1 MSNDKTFKYRLELI
15 RNFSIIAH
23 IDHGK
28 STLADRLLEITNTIP
43 KREMQAQ
50 VLDAMDLERER
61 GITIKAHPVTMLYEA
76 EDGNTYEINFIDTP
90 GHVDFSYEVSRS
102 LAACEGALLVIDAG
116 QGVQAQTLANVHL
129 AVDRGLTIVPVINKI
144 DLPAADVEGVKQQIE
159 DVIGLDTSNAVLC
172 SAKAGIGIKE
182 VLERILIDVPPPA
195 PSADETLRALIFDS
209 HYDAYQGVLVYVRV
223 ISGEISKKTMIKMM
237 VVDKIFEVI
246 EVGVFSPT
254 AKPVE
259 RLRPGEVGYLTAN
272 IKKTADV
279 KVGDTI
285 TSVKAP
291 ATEPLPGFRVIAPVV
306 FAGIYPV
313 DSSDFESVR
322 DALVKLQLNDSA
334 LQVEQES
341 SLALGLGFRC
351 GFLGLLHLEIVF
363 ERLQREFDLDI
374 ITTAPSVVYQFTL
387 TDGKRLKIDNV
398 AHYPDPAHIDFVE
411 EPWVKCHIMTPADFL
426 GAIMSLGM
434 DKRGELTK
442 TETLDSK
449 RLILTYRF
457 PMNEIITDF
466 NDKLKSITRGYASFD
481 YEFEKYEISDIIKLE
496 IRVNEEP
503 VDAFSCLVHRTK
515 AESRGRAIC
524 KKLVEVIPQQ
534 QFKVP
539 IQAAVGG
546 KIIARETISAITK
559 NVTAKCY
566 GGDITRKRKLWEKQ
580 KKGKKRMKEIG
591 KVNIPQSAF
600 MEVLKASE

>member
-1 MSNDKTFKYRLELI
+1 
-15 RNFSIIAH
+15 
-23 IDHGK
+23 
-28 STLADRLLEITNTIP
+28 
-43 KREMQAQ
+43 
-50 VLDAMDLERER
+50 
-61 GITIKAHPVTMLYEA
+61 
-76 EDGNTYEINFIDTP
+76 
-90 GHVDFSYEVSRS
+90 
-102 LAACEGALLVIDAG
+102 
-116 QGVQAQTLANVHL
+116 
-129 AVDRGLTIVPVINKI
+129 
-144 DLPAADVEGVKQQIE
+144 
-159 DVIGLDTSNAVLC
+159 
-172 SAKAGIGIKE
+172 
-182 VLERILIDVPPPA
+182 
-195 PSADETLRALIFDS
+195 
-209 HYDAYQGVLVYVRV
+209 
-223 ISGEISKKTMIKMM
+223 MM
-237 VVDKIFEVI
+237 VVDKTFEVI

-254 AKPVE
+254 AKTVDV
-259 RLRPGEVGYLTAN
+259 LRAGEVGYLTAN
-272 IKKTADV
+272 IKKTSDV

-285 TSVKAP
+285 TSIKAP

-313 DSSDFESVR
+313 DSSDFEAVR

-387 TDGKRLKIDNV
+387 GDGTSLKIDNV
-398 AHYPDPAHIDFVE
+398 AHYPDPAHIDFIE
-411 EPWVKCHIMTPADFL
+411 EPWVICHIMTPADFL

-434 DKRGELTK
+434 EKRGELSK

-449 RLILTYRF
+449 RLLLTYRF

-481 YEFEKYEISDIIKLE
+481 YEFEKYEMSDIVKLE

-515 AESRGRAIC
+515 AEARGRAIC
-524 KKLVEVIPQQ
+524 QKLVEVIPQQ

-546 KIIARETISAITK
+546 KIIARETIRAITK

-600 MEVLKASE
+600 MEVLKAGE